1 MAALL
6 QNQFSV
12 SRLVG
17 MMVLGATLY
26 AFEIPNYFKW
36 IDTKLESKPTLQ
48 NSLQRT
54 ALSIAY
60 FSPLWVMRHLIFIK
74 LFSGKIDE
82 ISWDLLR
89 VASVSF
95 MVNLPLSILA
105 NYLIQN
111 KVAFQKRFM
120 ASALFSALMAVYYAL
135 AGNWFK

>member
-1 MAALL
+1 
-6 QNQFSV
+6 FSV